1 TSVVQ
6 ISTKMP
12 PFQASRGGPAA
23 AKRFPDL
30 RYQFM
35 SEYTANLISVQPGG
49 RTNQADF
56 IQKPFS
62 RLALARKVREMLV
75 RA

>member
-1 TSVVQ
+1 
-6 ISTKMP
+6 
-12 PFQASRGGPAA
+12 
-23 AKRFPDL
+23 
-30 RYQFM
+30 M